1 MSGNNTTVPYIVH
14 ESTMARFERTNKRLW
29 IVIIILIAAL
39 VGSNLGW
46 IYYESQY
53 EVAET
58 STSIEAEQDG
68 DINIV
73 GGGDISYG
81 AESKG
86 NNENPDTNT

>member
-1 MSGNNTTVPYIVH
+1 MSENNTTVPYIVH
-14 ESTMARFERTNKRLW
+14 ESIMARFERTNKRLW

-53 EVAET
+53 EVTET
-58 STSIEAEQDG
+58 SIDAEQDG
-68 DINIV
+68 NGINIG

-81 AESKG
+81 AES
-86 NNENPDTNT
+86 EDQNPDTDT